1 MDIKKDTSEFCFQI
15 QKHYETQW
23 EEEAMWSLGVHR

>member
-1 MDIKKDTSEFCFQI
+1 MTNPTDIQKDTPEFYFQI

-23 EEEAMWSLGVHR
+23 EEQAT